1 MQYFL
6 LAEQGILWMGDAVQ
20 NHSLATWLTTRMMKA
35 RDATCIA
42 VRATFVRAQVAVR
55 GSVEAQTSVH
65 PANT

>member
-1 MQYFL
+1 
-6 LAEQGILWMGDAVQ
+6 MGDAVQ